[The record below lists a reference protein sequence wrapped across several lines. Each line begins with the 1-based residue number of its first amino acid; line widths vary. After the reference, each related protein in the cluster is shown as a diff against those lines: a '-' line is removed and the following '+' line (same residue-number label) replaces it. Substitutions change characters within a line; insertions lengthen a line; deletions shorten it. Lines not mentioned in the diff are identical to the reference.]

1 MFFSHQ
7 SLWSVEHTCKTVQDM
22 KKIRVFMSFS
32 KLWTFEI
39 SILFSSKVP
48 NAFLLFQG
56 CKLQHCRL
64 QLRFHFLFLPFCP
77 MLQKIKIESAL
88 SALSA
93 LLSLVFGVLACYSET
108 RRTRSISEMGCSIR
122 YCAAQHMF
130 PDGKTP
136 VQSTWQ
142 NSVILQKKKIK
153 HQFVFSCA
161 KACNL
166 SDFPRFLGLQTAPLV
181 LVLCFLQS
189 N

>member
-1 MFFSHQ
+1 M
-7 SLWSVEHTCKTVQDM
+7 
-22 KKIRVFMSFS
+22 
-32 KLWTFEI
+32 
-39 SILFSSKVP
+39 P

-56 CKLQHCRL
+56 CNMQHCRL

-88 SALSA
+88 SAFLSF
-93 LLSLVFGVLACYSET
+93 VFGVLACYSET

-153 HQFVFSCA
+153 HQFVRSCA
-161 KACNL
+161 KACNR
-166 SDFPRFLGLQTAPLV
+166 FPQRFLAYKLLLWSWYCASYINCL
-181 LVLCFLQS
+181 LLQS